1 MLIWINHTENYPPCS
16 AQPPGKDLNY
26 TNIVTSF
33 LKNDDKIL
41 ILKRSDKVKSMRNLW
56 AGISGIIEKDDLSPL
71 SRAEIEI
78 FEETGIKQEQIN
90 LLKESQQMK
99 IISPQYKNHKWNIF
113 PFLFKVENPEIKLN
127 WENSE
132 FEWINP
138 SNIVNYKTVP
148 SLDKILFNL
157 L

>member
-1 MLIWINHTENYPPCS
+1 MCIRDS
-16 AQPPGKDLNY
+16 
-26 TNIVTSF
+26 
-33 LKNDDKIL
+33 
-41 ILKRSDKVKSMRNLW
+41 
-56 AGISGIIEKDDLSPL
+56 
-71 SRAEIEI
+71 
-78 FEETGIKQEQIN
+78 
-90 LLKESQQMK
+90 
-99 IISPQYKNHKWNIF
+99 
-113 PFLFKVENPEIKLN
+113 LFKVENPEIKLN

>member
-1 MLIWINHTENYPPCS
+1 M
-16 AQPPGKDLNY
+16 PGKDLNY

-33 LKNDDKIL
+33 LKNHDKIL
-41 ILKRSDKVKSMRNLW
+41 ILKRSDKVKSMKNLW

-99 IISPQYKNHKWNIF
+99 IVSVQYKNHEWNIF
-113 PFLFKVENPEIKLN
+113 PFLFSTKNSKIKLN
-127 WENSE
+127 WENSD
-132 FEWINP
+132 FKWIELNE
-138 SNIVNYKTVP
+138 SKNYETVP
-148 SLDKILFNL
+148 ELEKILISL

>member
-1 MLIWINHTENYPPCS
+1 LS
-16 AQPPGKDLNY
+16 Y

-33 LKNDDKIL
+33 LKNHDKIL
-41 ILKRSDKVKSMRNLW
+41 ILKRSDGVKSMKNLW
-56 AGISGIIEKDDLSPL
+56 AGVSGIIEKDDTSPL
-71 SRAEIEI
+71 SRAKIEI

-90 LLKESQQMK
+90 LLKKSQQMK
-99 IISPQYKNHKWNIF
+99 IISAQYKNHEWNIF
-113 PFLFKVENPEIKLN
+113 PFLFKVENPKIKLN

-138 SNIVNYKTVP
+138 SNIVNYQTVP
-148 SLDKILFNL
+148 SLEKILFNL

>member
-1 MLIWINHTENYPPCS
+1 MLTWINHTKNYLIWS
-16 AQPPGKDLNY
+16 AKILGKDLNY

-33 LKNDDKIL
+33 LKNNNQIL
-41 ILKRSDKVKSMRNLW
+41 ILKRSDKVKSMKNLW
-56 AGISGIIEKDDLSPL
+56 AGISGIIERNDISPL
-71 SRAEIEI
+71 SRAKIEI
-78 FEETGIKQEQIN
+78 FEEVGIKEEQIN
-90 LLKESQQMK
+90 LLKKSQQMK
-99 IISPQYKNHKWNIF
+99 IISAQYKNHEWNIF
-113 PFLFKVENPEIKLN
+113 PFLFKVENPKIKLN